1 MNIWQW
7 VENLQMD
14 LAEAGQPHNAQL
26 IENIS
31 SYCADQEVEKVE
43 ALLPEAKA
51 LCKTLENP
59 WLSVYVGHW
68 EMRHRLGN
76 KSEGET
82 ALADAVALFELAH
95 REDTQDCPQSVCV
108 TQDLAACYSL
118 IDGPG
123 WANERIAVSEETLAR
138 IDTSWNCYKCL
149 SCEKALAIIDQQKP
163 QEALDY
169 LNEVATTLT
178 EAGESIGPG
187 ILEVKND
194 ALIALGQYEEVLAHI
209 QKVELEIPDYGEWKN
224 ISQPRNIQKAH
235 ALARLERDEE
245 ALEALP
251 ALREMN
257 IGDMFSWI
265 DAIYPV
271 MLRQSDLNNWQIASR
286 LQAALKHLSVN
297 KAHRRVI
304 ELAAI
309 TIPLAIDRGARWS
322 AQRQLDLAR
331 THLPKLRIDAGASA
345 TLEQLQQQIDQMPN
359 SPLPVPSNELLAWLN
374 SGGGNGDNNTVN
386 RADDDSATND
396 SNSNNEAT
404 ESSKNLEPPIERNPE
419 QELEWLLVAILEQPD
434 DADLHAQTASA
445 MQACQ
450 ANDEAIELLRA
461 FMQKHP
467 NDDSN
472 IRFILLELLLEN
484 GDDAGVEALAQ
495 QFDEADNPVFAQW
508 SLAQLAHQQLD
519 WEGVESHCRQLLSH
533 QPDAYGAIGM
543 LARSLMRQQKFA
555 EAAEQYQ
562 ALMKA
567 NPEDNDYK
575 WDFMTASSAAEDWRA
590 VREVAADLG
599 MEMTETQS
607 TERPYEQWG
616 WVIIRY
622 FEQGDVKDYF
632 AKRTGPVSAVI
643 DENASPNSTQHV
655 GDYVVFDAQVLI
667 PPPEDPEEK
676 ENFIPT
682 FAIAHTLEKGNY
694 RNSVFIDGVHPG
706 EAAMEAFDAAC
717 REQNWKLWVH
727 SSADYEII
735 DSGTDPNN
743 EIDRNDLDNG
753 INDGI
758 NNDDENATK
767 GTPLQG
773 IMMTIAVPTGVS
785 ARQIDAFLTEQT
797 AQWPHKLCWLR
808 LAEEAEVNTQPHLDI
823 IERYGL

>member
-14 LAEAGQPHNAQL
+14 LAEAGQPHNARL

-76 KSEGET
+76 KKEGET

-95 REDTQDCPQSVCV
+95 REDTQDCPQSVCI

-123 WANERIAVSEETLAR
+123 WANERIAVSEETLDR
-138 IDTSWNCYKCL
+138 IDPSWNCYQCL
-149 SCEKALAIIDQQKP
+149 SGEKALAIIDQQKP

-169 LNEVATTLT
+169 LNEIAATLT
-178 EAGESIGPG
+178 AAGEDIGPG
-187 ILEVKND
+187 ILEIQND
-194 ALIALGQYEEVLAHI
+194 ALMALGQYEEVLARI

-224 ISQPRNIQKAH
+224 ISQPRDIQKAH
-235 ALARLERDEE
+235 ALARLERDDE

-271 MLRQSDLNNWQIASR
+271 MLRQSELNNWQIASR
-286 LQAALKHLSVN
+286 LQAALKHLSDN

-309 TIPLAIDRGARWS
+309 TIPLAIARGARWS

-374 SGGGNGDNNTVN
+374 SGG
-386 RADDDSATND
+386 ADSGDDSSGNNSDND
-396 SNSNNEAT
+396 SGNAAA
-404 ESSKNLEPPIERNPE
+404 ESSNEIEQPIKERNPE

-445 MQACQ
+445 LQACQ

-484 GDDAGVEALAQ
+484 GDDAGIEALAQ
-495 QFDEADNPVFAQW
+495 QFDDAGDPVFAKW
-508 SLAQLAHQQLD
+508 SLAQLAYQQLD
-519 WEGVESHCRQLLSH
+519 WEGVESHCRQLLTH
-533 QPDAYGAIGM
+533 QPDAYGAMGM

-555 EAAEQYQ
+555 EAAEQYH
-562 ALMKA
+562 ALMRAK
-567 NPEDNDYK
+567 PEDNDYK
-575 WDFMTASSAAEDWRA
+575 WDLMTASSAAEDWRT
-590 VREVAADLG
+590 VREVAGELG

-607 TERPYEQWG
+607 NERPYEQWG

-622 FEQGDVKDYF
+622 LEQGDVKDYF

-682 FAIAHTLEKGNY
+682 FAIAHTLEKGDY

-717 REQNWKLWVH
+717 CELNWKLWVH
-727 SSADYEII
+727 SSADYEVI
-735 DSGTDPNN
+735 DSGTDPSN
-743 EIDRNDLDNG
+743 ETDSNELAS
-753 INDGI
+753 GI
-758 NNDDENATK
+758 NNDINDSDENTNK

-773 IMMTIAVPTGVS
+773 VMMTIAVPTGVS
-785 ARQIDAFLTEQT
+785 ARQIDAFLTKQT
-797 AQWPHKLCWLR
+797 ANWPHKVCWLR

-823 IERYGL
+823 IERYNL